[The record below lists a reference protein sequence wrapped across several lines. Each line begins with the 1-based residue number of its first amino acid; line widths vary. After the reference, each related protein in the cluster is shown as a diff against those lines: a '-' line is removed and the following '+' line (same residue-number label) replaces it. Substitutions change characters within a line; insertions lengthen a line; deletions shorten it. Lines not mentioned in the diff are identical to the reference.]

1 MIAVFPWEPYNSETM
16 GLPNGIRRIILT
28 GFMGAGKSTIGALLA
43 ERLGWEF
50 VDLDAAIESRA
61 GKTVAQIFMDE
72 GEAAF
77 RALES
82 EAIREQ
88 AVRDD
93 RVIAPG
99 GGAIEAASTREL
111 FAGLEQTCVVF
122 LDAPLEVLIERCL
135 AQPHAAERPVLAR
148 REDLARRFEARLPHY
163 RTAHVSVA
171 TAGLSP
177 QETVNR
183 VLNAVGRCDGVE
195 RQEKV
200 FRTNER

>member
-1 MIAVFPWEPYNSETM
+1 M
-16 GLPNGIRRIILT
+16 GFPNGIRRIILT

-43 ERLGWEF
+43 ARLGWEF
-50 VDLDAAIESRA
+50 VDLDAVIESRA
-61 GKTVAQIFMDE
+61 GKTVAQIFADE

-82 EAIREQ
+82 ETIREQ
-88 AVRDD
+88 AERDD

-163 RTAHVSVA
+163 RMAHVSLA

-177 QETVNR
+177 QETVDR
-183 VLNAVGRCDGVE
+183 VLNAIAKRGVVL
-195 RQEKV
+195 REKAV
-200 FRTNER
+200 RSDE

>member
-1 MIAVFPWEPYNSETM
+1 MITVSPWESYNSETM
-16 GLPNGIRRIILT
+16 GFPNGIRRIILT

-43 ERLGWEF
+43 ARLGWEF
-50 VDLDAAIESRA
+50 VDLDAVIESRA
-61 GKTVAQIFMDE
+61 GKTVAQIFADE

-82 EAIREQ
+82 ETIREQ
-88 AVRDD
+88 AERDD

-163 RTAHVSVA
+163 RMAHVSLA

-177 QETVNR
+177 QETVDR
-183 VLNAVGRCDGVE
+183 VLNAIAKRGVVL
-195 RQEKV
+195 REKAV
-200 FRTNER
+200 RSDE